1 MYKNTYGKVA
11 KTIDKPHI
19 YDKLLLWRYDF
30 IAAGGVWELT
40 HIIMALMPGVSGGFI
55 TLTLFIVALMLVFLL
70 SMIITYPAIWLFRYV

>member
-1 MYKNTYGKVA
+1 MTNRIFMINYYYGD
-11 KTIDKPHI
+11 TI
-19 YDKLLLWRYDF
+19 F